1 MSEARRSSNNAMNK
15 VVSEQAAR
23 ASDREKEWADLM
35 RRANAGDAAAYRRL
49 LEALAPVLRAAARRG
64 FARAGKSDA
73 DAEDVV
79 QETLLA
85 IHLKRH
91 TWDATAPVG
100 PWVRAI
106 ARNKLIDAL
115 RRRGSRIE
123 VPIEDYIDYLPAEP
137 EGQSGIVRDVERRLH
152 ELPERQRDVVR
163 AVAVEGVS
171 IAETATRLAVSQ
183 GAVRVALHRG
193 LAALAVRLKGSEP

>member
-1 MSEARRSSNNAMNK
+1 LVAETRGREREA
-15 VVSEQAAR
+15 
-23 ASDREKEWADLM
+23 EWAGLM
-35 RRANAGDAAAYRRL
+35 RQAIAGDAAAYRRL
-49 LEALAPVLRAAARRG
+49 LVALAPVLRAAARRG
-64 FARAGKSDA
+64 YARAGKSDA

-91 TWDATAPVG
+91 TWDPSAPLG

-123 VPIEDYIDYLPAEP
+123 VPVEDYIDHLPAEA
-137 EGQSGIVRDVERRLH
+137 ETSSGIVGDVVKRLH
-152 ELPERQRDVVR
+152 QLPERQREVVR
-163 AVAVEGVS
+163 AIAVEGVS
-171 IAETATRLAVSQ
+171 IADTAARLAVSP

-193 LAALAVRLKGSEP
+193 LAALALRLKGAEP

>member
-1 MSEARRSSNNAMNK
+1 MTG
-15 VVSEQAAR
+15 AR
-23 ASDREKEWADLM
+23 AQEREAEWADLM

-49 LEALAPVLRAAARRG
+49 LEALAPVLRAATRRG
-64 FARAGKSDA
+64 FARAGKSEA

-91 TWDATAPVG
+91 TWDATAPLG

-137 EGQSGIVRDVERRLH
+137 EAQSGIVRDVERRLH

-163 AVAVEGVS
+163 AIAVEGVS
-171 IAETATRLAVSQ
+171 IAETATRLSVSQ

-193 LAALAVRLKGSEP
+193 LAALALRLKGSEP